1 MDILHCPDWLFK
13 KLSQDI
19 LPLSPTLP
27 ATSLRCYSS
36 SYVVSRSIVAVVV
49 NKLCSVFVVNA
60 AASTNW
66 WTRRKTTDLSM
77 NLINQ
82 VFFVICSRSKL
93 VTPKNTQL
101 QPGFIS
107 KSVIQKNTHHQFSST
122 TQTKNLQQRNSDTE
136 QATIRFR
143 HQVMKSL
150 GDRKM
155 HNKRLRGHGNN

>member
-1 MDILHCPDWLFK
+1 MDILLCPDWLFK

-19 LPLSPTLP
+19 LPFSLLLFP
-27 ATSLRCYSS
+27 LRCYSS

-49 NKLCSVFVVNA
+49 NKLCSELVFVNA
-60 AASTNW
+60 AVATNW

>member
-1 MDILHCPDWLFK
+1 MSVIWRVLAHSTTTGKLEGSQRRDIWATVTPTAYRRRCSRVSSDVS
-13 KLSQDI
+13 LSRI
-19 LPLSPTLP
+19 FLNFM
-27 ATSLRCYSS
+27 A
-36 SYVVSRSIVAVVV
+36 I
-49 NKLCSVFVVNA
+49 
-60 AASTNW
+60 
-66 WTRRKTTDLSM
+66 SM

-107 KSVIQKNTHHQFSST
+107 KSVIQKNTLHQFSST

-143 HQVMKSL
+143 HQVIKSL